1 MEKPRLSGP
10 QLMLIVNP
18 GDPAAAIEAAV
29 RGGVTALEF
38 RGKHVSTAELV
49 VAGRDLH
56 AICSASG
63 IPLIVND
70 RPDVCVAVGAAG
82 AHVGPGDL
90 LPGRAREILGMER
103 ILGVSV
109 KTPERLVLAEKAGAD
124 YLGVGALRATPSK
137 PDTTVI
143 GLEGIEDIC
152 RATVIPVLAI
162 GGVQPADVSALLGI
176 GVTGVAVSSGI
187 LEAPDPE
194 TAARAYR
201 EAFR

>member
-1 MEKPRLSGP
+1 
-10 QLMLIVNP
+10 MLIVNLR
-18 GDPAAAIEAAV
+18 DPAPAIGAAI

-49 VAGRDLH
+49 AAGRDLH
-56 AICSASG
+56 ALCSASG

-82 AHVGPGDL
+82 AHVGPRDL
-90 LPGRAREILGMER
+90 LPGQAREILGTER

-109 KTPERLVLAEKAGAD
+109 KTRERLGLAEKAGAD
-124 YLGVGALRATPSK
+124 YIGVGALRATPSK

-143 GLEGIEDIC
+143 GLEGIEGIC

-162 GGVQPADVSALLGI
+162 GGVQPTDVSTLLQI
-176 GVTGVAVSSGI
+176 GVSGVAVSSGI
-187 LEAPDPE
+187 LETPDPE

-201 EAFR
+201 DALDNP